1 MTLWMCPLLGMTHM
15 THLVVFLFKFIRN
28 SMYCLHTLSAT
39 LFTAA
44 DTSFNTLPT
53 VEERVNMQIECMHNL
68 INLER
73 CRTNS
78 MAFGDLDLGDA
89 DTVKEVCLWPGVYCE
104 DRAQTSVTKI
114 LWMANRP
121 KAFDS
126 FFETAYCLLLEWLP
140 PTLTRFAVQRAAIHF
155 GLSVPHLPR
164 KLRYLTAENC
174 ELVGSLVLRGL
185 PPALITLQ
193 LSHNFFMGKIYL
205 VALPKQIEFVDLR
218 FNAITH
224 AYVLNELL
232 PRSLCEVVL
241 YNGSEFSNKVSIRSL
256 NRKQRPDPRVQVSAS
271 LGPLRSAKR

>member
-1 MTLWMCPLLGMTHM
+1 MHCPLALFA
-15 THLVVFLFKFIRN
+15 THL
-28 SMYCLHTLSAT
+28 
-39 LFTAA
+39 TAA
-44 DTSFNTLPT
+44 DIPSNTLPT
-53 VEERVNMQIECMHNL
+53 AEERDIMQIECMHNL

-89 DTVKEVCLWPGVYCE
+89 DTVNEVCLWPGVYCE
-104 DRAQTSVTKI
+104 TSVTKI
-114 LWMANRP
+114 LWMDNRP
-121 KAFDS
+121 KELDS

-155 GLSVPHLPR
+155 GLSVPHLPH
-164 KLRYLTAENC
+164 KLRYFTAENC

-185 PPALITLQ
+185 PPALIALQ
-193 LSHNFFMGKIYL
+193 LSHNFFIGKIYL
-205 VALPKQIEFVDLR
+205 VELPKQIEFVDLR
-218 FNAITH
+218 FNAISH

-256 NRKQRPDPRVQVSAS
+256 NRKQGPDPRVQVSAS